1 MKTGCNRV
9 SRANTLEKCD
19 KILRCA
25 SAVAM
30 SVAVLLLL
38 GCSDQS
44 SSGGGGAAAPT
55 EAVSGV
61 AADVNQEDVR
71 FARLMAPHHDQA
83 ISMCEMVL
91 SKKRGVKP
99 EVRDLAQQIG
109 KVRESQIE
117 TLNGW
122 IQSWDPGGDLEPAE
136 DENAPHHGG
145 HGLMTERQMQ
155 ELDLADGPAAQK
167 LFLEGMIRHHEGAFS
182 IAEAEVTGGSYPDAV
197 ELAKEIVATQKA
209 EIATMQQILT
219 QF

>member
-1 MKTGCNRV
+1 MRTCCNRV
-9 SRANTLEKCD
+9 SRANTLECNKT
-19 KILRCA
+19 LRRA
-25 SAVAM
+25 FAAAM
-30 SVAVLLLL
+30 SIAVLLLL
-38 GCSDQS
+38 GCSGPS
-44 SSGGGGAAAPT
+44 SSGGGGSAAPT

-83 ISMCEMVL
+83 VSMCEMVL

-99 EVRDLAQQIG
+99 EVRDLAEQIG
-109 KVRESQIE
+109 KVRESQLE

-155 ELDLADGPAAQK
+155 DLDLADGPAAQK
-167 LFLEGMIRHHEGAFS
+167 LLLEGMIRHHEGAVA
-182 IAEAEVTGGSYPDAV
+182 IAEAEVTGGTYPDAV
-197 ELAKEIVATQKA
+197 ELAKEMVATQKA
-209 EIATMQQILT
+209 EIAAMQQILT
-219 QF
+219 QL

>member
-1 MKTGCNRV
+1 VILSLTFEKR
-9 SRANTLEKCD
+9 NTT
-19 KILRCA
+19 LRR
-25 SAVAM
+25 AVA
-30 SVAVLLLL
+30 VATSIAALLLL
-38 GCSDQS
+38 GCSGQS
-44 SSGGGGAAAPT
+44 SSGRGESAAPAET
-55 EAVSGV
+55 VSGV
-61 AADVNQEDVR
+61 AAEVNQEDVR

-83 ISMCEMVL
+83 VSMCEMVL

-99 EVRDLAQQIG
+99 EVRDLAEQIA

-155 ELDLADGPAAQK
+155 ELDLADGPDAQR
-167 LFLEGMIRHHEGAFS
+167 LFLEGMIRHHEGAVA

-197 ELAKEIVATQKA
+197 ELAKEMVATQKA
-209 EIATMQQILT
+209 EIAAMQQILT
-219 QF
+219 QL

>member
-1 MKTGCNRV
+1 VEPEVTFSLTFIKLDKTLR
-9 SRANTLEKCD
+9 RAF
-19 KILRCA
+19 
-25 SAVAM
+25 AVAT
-30 SVAVLLLL
+30 SIAVLLVL
-38 GCSDQS
+38 GCSGQS
-44 SSGGGGAAAPT
+44 SSGGGGSAAPT

-83 ISMCEMVL
+83 VSMCELVL

-99 EVRDLAQQIG
+99 QVRDLAEQIG
-109 KVRESQIE
+109 KVRESQFE
-117 TLNGW
+117 TLHGW

-155 ELDLADGPAAQK
+155 ELDLADGPAAQR
-167 LFLEGMIRHHEGAFS
+167 LFLEGMIRHHEGAVA
-182 IAEAEVTGGSYPDAV
+182 IAEAEVAAGSYPDAV
-197 ELAKEIVATQKA
+197 ELAKEMVATQKA

-219 QF
+219 TL

>member
-1 MKTGCNRV
+1 MRTCCNRV
-9 SRANTLEKCD
+9 SPANTLEKRD
-19 KILRCA
+19 KILRRA
-25 SAVAM
+25 FAVAA
-30 SVAVLLLL
+30 SVAVLLVL
-38 GCSDQS
+38 GCSGQS
-44 SSGGGGAAAPT
+44 SSGGGSAAPT

-83 ISMCEMVL
+83 ASMCEMVL

-99 EVRDLAQQIG
+99 EVHDLAEQIG
-109 KVRESQIE
+109 KVRESQLE

-167 LFLEGMIRHHEGAFS
+167 LFLEGMIRHHEGAVA
-182 IAEAEVTGGSYPDAV
+182 IAEAEVTGGSHPDAV
-197 ELAKEIVATQKA
+197 ELAKEMVATQQA
-209 EIATMQQILT
+209 EIATMQLILT
-219 QF
+219 QL

>member
-1 MKTGCNRV
+1 VEPEVTFSLTFEKFDKTLR
-9 SRANTLEKCD
+9 RAF
-19 KILRCA
+19 
-25 SAVAM
+25 AVAT
-30 SVAVLLLL
+30 SIAVLLVL
-38 GCSDQS
+38 GCSGQS
-44 SSGGGGAAAPT
+44 SSGGGGSAPPP

-83 ISMCEMVL
+83 VSMCEMVL
-91 SKKRGVKP
+91 SKQGVKP
-99 EVRDLAQQIG
+99 EVLDLAEQIG
-109 KVRESQIE
+109 MVRESQFE

-155 ELDLADGPAAQK
+155 ELDLADGPAAQR
-167 LFLEGMIRHHEGAFS
+167 LFLEGMIRHHEGAVA

-197 ELAKEIVATQKA
+197 ELAKEMVATQKA

-219 QF
+219 QL